1 MSLTRIIESV
11 PKTFMS
17 IQILVICTL
26 IFIFFIA
33 KDCQQ
38 RRPGASFVKIKE
50 TKPEVLDHEYQAF
63 LSDMGIKYGGKKV
76 PEEKKPYVPPMQGS
90 SDASKGMKPTQ
101 RPLMLTNG
109 SDAPGAASA
118 HARAASKGEEYQ
130 SSAMRVS

>member
-1 MSLTRIIESV
+1 
-11 PKTFMS
+11 
-17 IQILVICTL
+17 
-26 IFIFFIA
+26 
-33 KDCQQ
+33 
-38 RRPGASFVKIKE
+38 
-50 TKPEVLDHEYQAF
+50 
-63 LSDMGIKYGGKKV
+63 MGIKYGGKKV

-130 SSAMRVS
+130 SSAMRVSWFYPNFSHTINGVCKSILNQQSKFYSQNSPFSNF